1 MKRYWLHLVLVLAVG
16 AAPCLA
22 DKTPAAVSDPD
33 GKNPQNLDLPRISI
47 QKPVTISVV
56 GGEAWF
62 EQAVVIW
69 RANTAA
75 SMVQVGQ
82 VARGRN
88 AKGREGEG
96 GDCLCRPLT
105 LSLSVPGDYYFACY
119 HKVQTSHGEWVTGKP
134 WVRSL
139 ERLEDGPN
147 GGYTFRCSDN
157 NGSTFGAVVISVPPT
172 K

>member
-1 MKRYWLHLVLVLAVG
+1 MKTYWLYLALALAVT
-16 AAPCLA
+16 APCLA
-22 DKTPAAVSDPD
+22 DMTPAAVADPD
-33 GKNPQNLDLPRISI
+33 GKNAQRLDLPRISV

-56 GGEAWF
+56 GGSAWF
-62 EQAVVIW
+62 EQAVVVW
-69 RANTAA
+69 RANAGA

-105 LSLSVPGDYYFACY
+105 LNLPVPGDYYLACY
-119 HKVQTSHGEWVTGKP
+119 HKVQHHHHEWTTSFP

-147 GGYTFRCSDN
+147 GGYIFRCSDN
-157 NGSTFGAVVISVPPT
+157 NGTDFGAVVINVPPT
-172 K
+172 R

>member
-1 MKRYWLHLVLVLAVG
+1 MKRFHLYLALMLVLA
-16 AAPCLA
+16 APGLA
-22 DKTPAAVSDPD
+22 DMTPAAVSDPD
-33 GKNPQNLDLPRISI
+33 GRNAQRLDLPRILV

-62 EQAVVIW
+62 EQAVVVW
-69 RANTAA
+69 RANAGA
-75 SMVQVGQ
+75 SMVQIGQ

-105 LSLSVPGDYYFACY
+105 LKLSVPGDYYFACY
-119 HKVQTSHGEWVTGKP
+119 HKVQHHHHEWTTGYP

-139 ERLEDGPN
+139 ERLEDGPD